1 MKTRSIKCDFKNSR
15 DDTLDARIDMP
26 ADFDN
31 NSNSCF
37 IIYCHCFTCSKET
50 ITSHRIS
57 RMLAERGFAVLRFDF
72 TGLGNSEGEFAT
84 TTFRSMQD
92 DLKSAIRF
100 LTKNYQAPSYI
111 VGHSF
116 GGTAALSVAQS
127 SQDIKG
133 VVTLAS
139 PFEPAHVLH
148 HLDHSSISLLDND
161 MPSSFEVAGQLF
173 DIDPEFVHDVRAFN
187 MKVALA
193 KLTKPVLILNI
204 ENDDVVDEE
213 NSRQIQQWHS
223 GESVLVD
230 IKNSDH
236 MLSNRKSSE
245 HVADLINEWISKKFD

>member
-1 MKTRSIKCDFKNSR
+1 MKTNSIKCQFHNSR
-15 DDTLDARIDMP
+15 SLILDARLDLP
-26 ADFDN
+26 ADSGE
-31 NSNSCF
+31 NSNSTF

-72 TGLGNSEGEFAT
+72 TGLGSSEGEFAA

-100 LTKNYQAPSYI
+100 LTQNYQAPSYI
-111 VGHSF
+111 IGHSF
-116 GGTAALSVAQS
+116 GGTTALSVAQS
-127 SQDIKG
+127 SKDIKG
-133 VVTLAS
+133 IVTLAS

-187 MKVALA
+187 MKAVLR
-193 KLTKPVLILNI
+193 KLTKPILILNI
-204 ENDDVVDEE
+204 EDDAVVDEE
-213 NSRQIQQWHS
+213 NARQIQHWHS

-230 IKNSDH
+230 IADSDH
-236 MLSNRKSSE
+236 MLSDRKSSE
-245 HVADLINEWISKKFD
+245 EAADLISDWISKKSD

>member
-1 MKTRSIKCDFKNSR
+1 M
-15 DDTLDARIDMP
+15 LDARLDLP
-26 ADFDN
+26 ADSGENN
-31 NSNSCF
+31 NSTF

-72 TGLGNSEGEFAT
+72 TGLGSSEGEFAA

-100 LTKNYQAPSYI
+100 LTQNYQAPSYI
-111 VGHSF
+111 IGHSF
-116 GGTAALSVAQS
+116 GGTTALSVAQS
-127 SQDIKG
+127 SKDIKG
-133 VVTLAS
+133 IVTLAS

-187 MKVALA
+187 MKAVLR
-193 KLTKPVLILNI
+193 KLTKPILILNI
-204 ENDDVVDEE
+204 ENDAVVDEE
-213 NSRQIQQWHS
+213 NARQIQHWHS
-223 GESVLVD
+223 GESALVD
-230 IKNSDH
+230 IADSDH
-236 MLSNRKSSE
+236 MLSDRKSGE
-245 HVADLINEWISKKFD
+245 EAADLISDWIRNKSG

>member
-1 MKTRSIKCDFKNSR
+1 M
-15 DDTLDARIDMP
+15 LDARLDIP

-57 RMLAERGFAVLRFDF
+57 RMLAEHGFAVLRFDF
-72 TGLGNSEGEFAT
+72 TGLGNSEGAFAT

-92 DLKSAIRF
+92 DLKSAIKF
-100 LTKNYQAPSYI
+100 LTQNYQAPSYI

-116 GGTAALSVAQS
+116 GGTTALAVAQS
-127 SQDIKG
+127 SECIEG
-133 VVTLAS
+133 VVTVAS

-148 HLDHSSISLLDND
+148 HLDDSSISLLDND

-187 MKVALA
+187 MKAV
-193 KLTKPVLILNI
+193 LTKFTKPALIINI
-204 ENDDVVDEE
+204 ENDAVVGEE
-213 NSRQIQQWHS
+213 NARQIQHWLS
-223 GESVLVD
+223 GESTLVD
-230 IKNSDH
+230 ITNSDH
-236 MLSNRKSSE
+236 MLSDRKSSE
-245 HVADLINEWISKKFD
+245 AVADLISEWISEKFD

>member
-1 MKTRSIKCDFKNSR
+1 M
-15 DDTLDARIDMP
+15 LDARLDLP
-26 ADFDN
+26 ADSGE
-31 NSNSCF
+31 NSNSTF

-72 TGLGNSEGEFAT
+72 TGLGSSEGEFAA

-100 LTKNYQAPSYI
+100 LTQNYQAPSYI
-111 VGHSF
+111 IGHSF
-116 GGTAALSVAQS
+116 GGTTALSVAQS
-127 SQDIKG
+127 SKDIKG
-133 VVTLAS
+133 IVTLAS

-187 MKVALA
+187 MKAVLR
-193 KLTKPVLILNI
+193 KLTNPILILNI
-204 ENDDVVDEE
+204 EDDAVVDVE
-213 NSRQIQQWHS
+213 NARQIQHWPS
-223 GESVLVD
+223 GESALVD
-230 IKNSDH
+230 IADSDH
-236 MLSNRKSSE
+236 MMSDRKSSE
-245 HVADLINEWISKKFD
+245 EAADLISDWIRKKSG

>member
-1 MKTRSIKCDFKNSR
+1 
-15 DDTLDARIDMP
+15 
-26 ADFDN
+26 
-31 NSNSCF
+31 
-37 IIYCHCFTCSKET
+37 
-50 ITSHRIS
+50 
-57 RMLAERGFAVLRFDF
+57 
-72 TGLGNSEGEFAT
+72 
-84 TTFRSMQD
+84 MQD
-92 DLKSAIRF
+92 DLKSAIGF
-100 LTKNYQAPSYI
+100 LTQNYQAPSFI

-116 GGTAALSVAQS
+116 GGTIALSVAQS

-187 MKVALA
+187 MRAVLA

-204 ENDDVVDEE
+204 DNDDVVDED

-236 MLSNRKSSE
+236 MLSDRKSSE
-245 HVADLINEWISKKFD
+245 HVADLISNWIHEKSG

>member
-1 MKTRSIKCDFKNSR
+1 M
-15 DDTLDARIDMP
+15 LDARLDLP
-26 ADFDN
+26 ADSDE
-31 NSNSCF
+31 NSNSAF

-72 TGLGNSEGEFAT
+72 TGLGSSEGEFAA

-100 LTKNYQAPSYI
+100 LTQNYQAPSYI
-111 VGHSF
+111 IGHSF
-116 GGTAALSVAQS
+116 GGTTALSVAQS
-127 SQDIKG
+127 SKDIKG
-133 VVTLAS
+133 IVTLAS

-187 MKVALA
+187 MKAVLR
-193 KLTKPVLILNI
+193 KLTKPILILNI
-204 ENDDVVDEE
+204 ENDAVVDEE
-213 NSRQIQQWHS
+213 NARQIQHWHS

-230 IKNSDH
+230 IADSDH
-236 MLSNRKSSE
+236 MLSDRKSGE
-245 HVADLINEWISKKFD
+245 EAADLISDWIRKKSG

>member
-1 MKTRSIKCDFKNSR
+1 M
-15 DDTLDARIDMP
+15 LDARLDIP
-26 ADFDN
+26 ADFDD

-84 TTFRSMQD
+84 TTFHSMQD
-92 DLKSAIRF
+92 DLKSAIGF
-100 LTKNYQAPSYI
+100 LTQNYQPPSFI

-116 GGTAALSVAQS
+116 GGTIALSVAQS

-133 VVTLAS
+133 IVTLAS

-148 HLDHSSISLLDND
+148 HLDQSSISLLDND
-161 MPSSFEVAGQLF
+161 MPSSFEVAGELF

-187 MKVALA
+187 MKAVLA
-193 KLTKPVLILNI
+193 KLNKPALILNI
-204 ENDDVVDEE
+204 ENDDIVDED

-223 GESVLVD
+223 GETVLVD

-236 MLSNRKSSE
+236 MLSDRKSSE
-245 HVADLINEWISKKFD
+245 AVADLISNWIREKSG

>member
-1 MKTRSIKCDFKNSR
+1 M
-15 DDTLDARIDMP
+15 LDARLDLP
-26 ADFDN
+26 ADSDESSN
-31 NSNSCF
+31 NAF

-84 TTFRSMQD
+84 STFRSMQD

-116 GGTAALSVAQS
+116 GGTTALSVAQS
-127 SQDIKG
+127 SKDIKG
-133 VVTLAS
+133 IVTLAS

-187 MKVALA
+187 MKAVMR

-204 ENDDVVDEE
+204 ENDAVVDEE
-213 NSRQIQQWHS
+213 NARQIQHWHS

-230 IKNSDH
+230 IADSDH
-236 MLSNRKSSE
+236 MLSDRKSSE
-245 HVADLINEWISKKFD
+245 EAADLISDWVHEKTG

>member
-1 MKTRSIKCDFKNSR
+1 M
-15 DDTLDARIDMP
+15 LDARLDIP
-26 ADFDN
+26 VDFDN
-31 NSNSCF
+31 NSNGCF

-57 RMLAERGFAVLRFDF
+57 RMLAKRGFAVLRFDF

-92 DLKSAIRF
+92 DLKSAIGF
-100 LTKNYQAPSYI
+100 LTKNYQAPSFI

-116 GGTAALSVAQS
+116 GGTIALSVAQS
-127 SQDIKG
+127 NKDIKG

-139 PFEPAHVLH
+139 PFDPAHVLH
-148 HLDHSSISLLDND
+148 HLDQSSISLLDND
-161 MPSSFEVAGQLF
+161 MPSSFEVAGELF

-187 MKVALA
+187 MKAVVA
-193 KLTKPVLILNI
+193 KLNKPALILNI
-204 ENDDVVDEE
+204 ENDNVVDED

-223 GESVLVD
+223 GETVLVD

-236 MLSNRKSSE
+236 MLSDRESSE
-245 HVADLINEWISKKFD
+245 AVADLISNWIREKSG

>member
-1 MKTRSIKCDFKNSR
+1 M
-15 DDTLDARIDMP
+15 LDARLDLP
-26 ADFDN
+26 ADSDE
-31 NSNSCF
+31 NSDSAF

-72 TGLGNSEGEFAT
+72 TGLGSSEGEFAS

-100 LTKNYQAPSYI
+100 LTQNYQAPSYI
-111 VGHSF
+111 IGHSF
-116 GGTAALSVAQS
+116 GGTTALSVAQS
-127 SQDIKG
+127 SKDIKG
-133 VVTLAS
+133 IVTLAS

-187 MKVALA
+187 MKAVLR
-193 KLTKPVLILNI
+193 KLTKPILILNI
-204 ENDDVVDEE
+204 ENDAVVDED
-213 NSRQIQQWHS
+213 NARQIQHWHS
-223 GESVLVD
+223 GESALVD
-230 IKNSDH
+230 IADSDH
-236 MLSNRKSSE
+236 M
-245 HVADLINEWISKKFD
+245 

>member
-1 MKTRSIKCDFKNSR
+1 M
-15 DDTLDARIDMP
+15 LDARLDIP
-26 ADFDN
+26 VDFDN
-31 NSNSCF
+31 NSNGCF

-92 DLKSAIRF
+92 DLKSAIGF
-100 LTKNYQAPSYI
+100 LTKNYQAPSFI

-116 GGTAALSVAQS
+116 GGTIALSVAQS

-139 PFEPAHVLH
+139 PFDPAHVLH
-148 HLDHSSISLLDND
+148 HLDQSSISLLDND
-161 MPSSFEVAGQLF
+161 MPSSFEVAGELF

-187 MKVALA
+187 MKAVLA
-193 KLTKPVLILNI
+193 KLNKPALILNI
-204 ENDDVVDEE
+204 ENDDVVDED

-223 GESVLVD
+223 GETVLVD

-236 MLSNRKSSE
+236 MLSDRKSSE
-245 HVADLINEWISKKFD
+245 DVADLISNWIREKSG

>member
-1 MKTRSIKCDFKNSR
+1 M
-15 DDTLDARIDMP
+15 LDARLDLP
-26 ADFDN
+26 ADSDE
-31 NSNSCF
+31 NSDSAF

-72 TGLGNSEGEFAT
+72 TGLGSSEGEFAA

-100 LTKNYQAPSYI
+100 LTQNYQAPSYI
-111 VGHSF
+111 IGHSF
-116 GGTAALSVAQS
+116 GGTTALSVAQS
-127 SQDIKG
+127 SKDIKG
-133 VVTLAS
+133 IVTLAS

-187 MKVALA
+187 MKAVLR

-204 ENDDVVDEE
+204 ENDAVVDEE
-213 NSRQIQQWHS
+213 NARQIQHWHS
-223 GESVLVD
+223 GESALVD
-230 IKNSDH
+230 IADSDH
-236 MLSNRKSSE
+236 MLSDRKSGE
-245 HVADLINEWISKKFD
+245 EAADLISDWIRKKSG

>member
-1 MKTRSIKCDFKNSR
+1 M
-15 DDTLDARIDMP
+15 LDARLDTP
-26 ADFDN
+26 ADFEKS
-31 NSNSCF
+31 SNSCF

-100 LTKNYQAPSYI
+100 LTKNYQAPSFI

-116 GGTAALSVAQS
+116 GGTIALSAAQS

-133 VVTLAS
+133 IVTLAS

-148 HLDHSSISLLDND
+148 HLDQSSISLLDND
-161 MPSSFEVAGQLF
+161 MPSSFEVAGELF

-187 MKVALA
+187 MKAVLA
-193 KLTKPVLILNI
+193 KLNKPALILNI
-204 ENDDVVDEE
+204 ENDDIVDED

-223 GESVLVD
+223 GETVLVD

-236 MLSNRKSSE
+236 MLSDRKSNE
-245 HVADLINEWISKKFD
+245 AVADLISNWIHEKSG